1 MPTINYHDN
10 RSRTDTAYSD
20 LQFFRT
26 DRRGRVKAVSAENAG
41 NVLYMGVEVENDHYP
56 YYCSNCDD
64 AIAYVREN
72 ASAFC
77 RVESD
82 GSLDNGF
89 EIVSA
94 PMTLAAHKATDWTGL
109 FAKLVEMG
117 ARAHDTDTCGLHV
130 HVSRAALG
138 NDDEAK
144 RLCIAKIFELVER
157 FQQHLSCFARRDI
170 TASQWC
176 QPTEY
181 GHSTSDGSRALRR
194 KAATV
199 QDRQGF
205 DVHDG
210 RRYRAV
216 NLQNP
221 STIEF
226 RLFKGT
232 LKPDTF
238 YATIALVDGIV
249 RWCKQHTTPE
259 VHTLTW
265 DGLLAWINDDT
276 LTAYWNTRKQYLHR
290 FTAYAA

>member
-56 YYCSNCDD
+56 TYRDLE
-64 AIAYVREN
+64 AGIAYVREN
-72 ASAFC
+72 FAQYA

-94 PMTLAAHKATDWTGL
+94 PMTLAAHKATDWSGL

-117 ARAHDTDTCGLHV
+117 AKAHDTDTCGLHV

-176 QPTEY
+176 RPTEY

-232 LKPDTF
+232 LKPVTF

-265 DGLLAWINDDT
+265 DGLLTWINDDT
-276 LTAYWNTRKQYLHR
+276 LTVYWNTRKQYLHR
-290 FTAYAA
+290 YTAYAA

>member
-1 MPTINYHDN
+1 MPTLHYHDN

-26 DRRGRVKAVSAENAG
+26 DRRGRIKGVSAADAG
-41 NVLYMGVEVENDHYP
+41 ETLYLGAEVENDHYP
-56 YYCSNCDD
+56 EFCCNRED

-82 GSLDNGF
+82 GSLVNGF

-109 FAKLVEMG
+109 FAKLTEMG

-138 NDDEAK
+138 NTDEAK
-144 RLCIAKIFELVER
+144 RLCIAKILELVER
-157 FQQHLSCFARRDI
+157 FQQQLSCFARRDI
-170 TASQWC
+170 TGSQWC
-176 QPTEY
+176 GPTEY

-194 KAATV
+194 KAATI
-199 QDRQGF
+199 QDQQGF
-205 DVHDG
+205 AVHDG

-232 LKPDTF
+232 LKPETF
-238 YATIALVDGIV
+238 YATLTLVDGLV

-259 VHTLTW
+259 AHTVTW
-265 DGLLAWINDDT
+265 DGLLAWINDEG
-276 LTAYWNTRKQYLHR
+276 LTAYWNSRRQYLNR
-290 FTAYAA
+290 FQAYAA

>member
-20 LQFFRT
+20 LQFLRT

-56 YYCSNCDD
+56 TYRDLE
-64 AIAYVREN
+64 AGIAYVREN
-72 ASAFC
+72 FAQYA

-176 QPTEY
+176 RPTEY

-205 DVHDG
+205 DVHDV

-265 DGLLAWINDDT
+265 DALLAWINDDT

>member
-1 MPTINYHDN
+1 MPINYHDN
-10 RSRTDTAYSD
+10 RSRTDTTYSD

-26 DRRGRVKAVSAENAG
+26 DRRGRVKAIEPANAG
-41 NVLYMGVEVENDHYP
+41 NTLYMGVEVENDHYP
-56 YYCSNCDD
+56 TYRDLE
-64 AIAYVREN
+64 AAVAYVREN
-72 ASAFC
+72 FAQYA

-82 GSLDNGF
+82 GSLDQGF

-109 FAKLVEMG
+109 FAKLEELG
-117 ARAHDTDTCGLHV
+117 AKAHDTNTCGLHV

-144 RLCIAKIFELVER
+144 RLCIAKIMEIMER
-157 FQQHLSCFARRDI
+157 FRQQFSCFARREI
-170 TASQWC
+170 TTSQWC
-176 QPTEY
+176 QPTGY
-181 GHSTSDGSRALRR
+181 GHSTTDGSRALKR
-194 KAATV
+194 KAADV

-205 DVHDG
+205 NVHDT
-210 RRYRAV
+210 RRYKAL

-238 YATIALVDGIV
+238 YATITLVDGLV

-259 VHTLTW
+259 AHTVTW
-265 DGLLAWINDDT
+265 EGLLAWINDET
-276 LTAYWNTRKQYLHR
+276 LTAYWNKRKQYLDR
-290 FTAYAA
+290 FTAYRAA

>member
-1 MPTINYHDN
+1 
-10 RSRTDTAYSD
+10 
-20 LQFFRT
+20 
-26 DRRGRVKAVSAENAG
+26 
-41 NVLYMGVEVENDHYP
+41 
-56 YYCSNCDD
+56 
-64 AIAYVREN
+64 
-72 ASAFC
+72 
-77 RVESD
+77 
-82 GSLDNGF
+82 
-89 EIVSA
+89 
-94 PMTLAAHKATDWTGL
+94 
-109 FAKLVEMG
+109 MG

-170 TASQWC
+170 TASRWC

-290 FTAYAA
+290 YTAYAA

>member
-1 MPTINYHDN
+1 MPTLNYHDN

-26 DRRGRVKAVSAENAG
+26 DRRGRVKAVSAANAG

-56 YYCSNCDD
+56 TFIDRD
-64 AIAYVREN
+64 AGIAYVREN
-72 ASAFC
+72 FAQYA

-82 GSLDNGF
+82 GSLNVGF

-94 PMTLAAHKATDWTGL
+94 PMTLAAHKATDWSGL

-176 QPTEY
+176 QPTGY

-290 FTAYAA
+290 YTAYAA

>member
-56 YYCSNCDD
+56 TYRDLE
-64 AIAYVREN
+64 AAVTYVREN
-72 ASAFC
+72 FAQYA

-94 PMTLAAHKATDWTGL
+94 PMTLAAHKATDWSGL

-176 QPTEY
+176 RPTEY

-205 DVHDG
+205 DVHDC
-210 RRYRAV
+210 RRYRAI

-290 FTAYAA
+290 YTAYAA